1 MENLIGRMIHV
12 VVSKNGKT
20 ATKLLKLCKVK
31 VRSVLFIE
39 VDKENRKNIF
49 RKINIKDITN
59 YENVYE
65 GLYLYVKNDVLPDK
79 WESDWDA
86 IGSYSPSVQKH
97 GKFYGNHSKGWAP
110 VIRTPKGYSHD
121 LLAVS
126 VSNRSTT
133 NSAAGFPMV

>member
-1 MENLIGRMIHV
+1 MENLIGKMIHV

-79 WESDWDA
+79 WESEWDN
-86 IGSYSPSVQKH
+86 IGNVSRMTAAGFGWTPKPNYS
-97 GKFYGNHSKGWAP
+97 NHSKGWAP
-110 VIRTPKGYSHD
+110 KLP
-121 LLAVS
+121 
-126 VSNRSTT
+126 STT
-133 NSAAGFPMV
+133 NTSAGFPMI

>member
-1 MENLIGRMIHV
+1 MENLIGKMIHV

-49 RKINIKDITN
+49 RKINNKDITN

-65 GLYLYVKNDVLPDK
+65 GLYLYVKNGVLPDK
-79 WESDWDA
+79 WESSWDA
-86 IGSYSPSVQKH
+86 IGSFSPSVQQN
-97 GKFYGNHSKGWAP
+97 YGRHYSNHSKGWASNGAHF
-110 VIRTPKGYSHD
+110 RT
-121 LLAVS
+121 
-126 VSNRSTT
+126 
-133 NSAAGFPMV
+133 

>member
-1 MENLIGRMIHV
+1 MENLIGKMIHV

-49 RKINIKDITN
+49 RKINNKDITN

-65 GLYLYVKNDVLPDK
+65 GLYLYVKNGVLPDK
-79 WESDWDA
+79 WESSWDA
-86 IGSYSPSVQKH
+86 IGTNPTPSYARPHYS
-97 GKFYGNHSKGWAP
+97 NHSKGWSSNGAHF
-110 VIRTPKGYSHD
+110 RT
-121 LLAVS
+121 
-126 VSNRSTT
+126 
-133 NSAAGFPMV
+133 

>member
-1 MENLIGRMIHV
+1 MENLIGKMIHV

-49 RKINIKDITN
+49 RKINNKDITN

-65 GLYLYVKNDVLPDK
+65 GLYLYVKNGVLPDK
-79 WESDWDA
+79 WESSWDA
-86 IGSYSPSVQKH
+86 IGTNPTPSYARPYYS
-97 GKFYGNHSKGWAP
+97 NHSKGWSAT
-110 VIRTPKGYSHD
+110 IRPARGSSMD
-121 LLAVS
+121 ALAVS